1 MLENIKAALGITSSV
16 FDDEIS
22 ANILVALADMGCTTD
37 ITNLDDTDP
46 LITQAV
52 MTYCAY
58 QHNLLHGIFVTGE
71 LHPCSGVLCWVDVHD
86 DDIAEDV
93 EHAVEIL
100 ALTL

>member
-1 MLENIKAALGITSSV
+1 MLENIKAALGITSNV

-46 LITQAV
+46 LITTAV

-58 QHNLLHGIFVTGE
+58 QHNLLHGNADLSDKFKDSYESQKKTLLMSSTYTTFGE
-71 LHPCSGVLCWVDVHD
+71 D
-86 DDIAEDV
+86 
-93 EHAVEIL
+93 
-100 ALTL
+100 